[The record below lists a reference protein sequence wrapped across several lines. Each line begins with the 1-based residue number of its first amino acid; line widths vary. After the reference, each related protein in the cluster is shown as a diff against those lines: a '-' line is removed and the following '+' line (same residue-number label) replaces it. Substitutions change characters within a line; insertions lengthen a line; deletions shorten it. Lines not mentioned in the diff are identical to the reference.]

1 MINPNKATIHPII
14 KNHCHLFFLINL
26 FLLKNKNIREEII
39 KDLFNNLEGENKE
52 YFDRFTLPTT
62 IEYISDY
69 CYLYTI

>member
-1 MINPNKATIHPII
+1 MYELIT
-14 KNHCHLFFLINL
+14 LFFVVLL
-26 FLLKNKNIREEII
+26 FIRNFGRKNKNIREEII

>member
-1 MINPNKATIHPII
+1 MYELII
-14 KNHCHLFFLINL
+14 LFFVVLHFKL
-26 FLLKNKNIREEII
+26 AFYKKNKNIREEII

>member
-1 MINPNKATIHPII
+1 LDYINK
-14 KNHCHLFFLINL
+14 LFS
-26 FLLKNKNIREEII
+26 LKNKNIREEII